1 MNIYNKMEAKFSK
14 YAIPNMSK
22 YLVIIF
28 IIGLIIFTINPM
40 FYFKYFS
47 LNIAALLHGQVWR
60 IFTFILYP
68 PAYGT
73 GSMFIFTFL
82 AIYIYYSLSKSLIY
96 VWNDFK
102 FNFFFFGGIFW
113 LVIIGILFFFIF
125 RENLLLTPTYLI
137 FSIFIAFSL
146 TFPDTTFLFMFIFP
160 IKAKYLALFE
170 ILFYIFMFPNS
181 SLSEKAAILSSF
193 INLFIFIYL
202 TDRTSLLIFKND
214 ISKSFQRLKDWLRT
228 K

>member
-1 MNIYNKMEAKFSK
+1 MNIYNKIESKLSK

-28 IIGLIIFTINPM
+28 VIGLIIFTINPM

-47 LNIAALLHGQVWR
+47 LNIVALLHGQVWR

-102 FNFFFFGGIFW
+102 FNFFFFGGIIW
-113 LVIIGILFFFIF
+113 LILIGSIFFFVF

-170 ILFYIFMFPNS
+170 IVFYIFMFPNS

-193 INLFIFIYL
+193 INLFLFIYL
-202 TDRTSLLIFKND
+202 TDKTNFIIIRND
-214 ISKSFQRLKDWLRT
+214 IISSINKIKNWLKSK
-228 K
+228 